1 MIDVSAPRPVT
12 ARIVAVLAAAMAT
25 VAGAHE
31 SDDSL
36 RTMTERLSD
45 HCELV
50 VRVGED
56 SESCWSQVCASTAQ
70 RDLGCDLSAMRQV
83 VTVSASPDRKWLA
96 VLSVGEGHPML
107 EVVAL
112 DALLEQREYR
122 VMTTINPYP
131 GTIGISGWRDG
142 ELRVTSDMPL
152 PELPLTEGD
161 PAARMGASDD
171 AYALD
176 LSTWKIHGVEPA
188 NSQAPGAAD

>member
-1 MIDVSAPRPVT
+1 MT
-12 ARIVAVLAAAMAT
+12 ARIVAALAAAMAT
-25 VAGAHE
+25 GVGGHE
-31 SDDSL
+31 PDDSV

-56 SESCWSQVCASTAQ
+56 GESCWSDVCASEKSVQ
-70 RDLGCDLSAMRQV
+70 LGCDLSAMRQV

-112 DALLEQREYR
+112 DALTEQHDYR

-131 GTIGISGWRDG
+131 GTIGLTDWQDG
-142 ELRVTSDMPL
+142 ELRIVSDMPL
-152 PELPLTEGD
+152 HELPITDGD
-161 PAARMGASDD
+161 PMARMGSTDD
-171 AYALD
+171 VYALD
-176 LSTWKIHGVEPA
+176 PA
-188 NSQAPGAAD
+188 SWQIRRVDPAKPQVPGAAD

>member
-1 MIDVSAPRPVT
+1 
-12 ARIVAVLAAAMAT
+12 MAT

-131 GTIGISGWRDG
+131 GTIGLADWQDG
-142 ELRVTSDMPL
+142 ELHVVSDMPL
-152 PELPLTEGD
+152 SELPLASGD
-161 PAARMGASDD
+161 PMARMSDTD
-171 AYALD
+171 DVYALD
-176 LSTWKIHGVEPA
+176 LATWKIRRAESVRP
-188 NSQAPGAAD
+188 QPPGAAD